1 MRCAA
6 RAQLNKRAARCAA
19 SDPHHAPR
27 ARCSQIA
34 ERLTTPLQ
42 PAELQAQK
50 LLALSNKFYNT
61 IPHKFARQDTPPIID
76 SVDALRVKSDMVE
89 SLLSISQVLPRPPP
103 STLSPPHPS

>member
-1 MRCAA
+1 VPLPILTA
-6 RAQLNKRAARCAA
+6 RT
-19 SDPHHAPR
+19 PR

-89 SLLSISQVLPRPPP
+89 SLLSISQVLHRPPP
-103 STLSPPHPS
+103 PPALSPPHPS